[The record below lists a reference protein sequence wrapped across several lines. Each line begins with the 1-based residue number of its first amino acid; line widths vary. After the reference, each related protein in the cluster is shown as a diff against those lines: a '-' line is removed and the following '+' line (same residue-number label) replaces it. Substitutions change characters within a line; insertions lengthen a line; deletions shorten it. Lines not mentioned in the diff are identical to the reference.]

1 MRRSELGYLCEENA
15 VMGANVG
22 DKRGDKRRGR
32 RPALEPAD
40 KRRLAARIAK
50 MVLVDRLEQKDILQQ
65 LTKSEPSLAHI
76 DASTVSRLYRF
87 ALDTGIVR
95 VHIDENA
102 PFKPPRVE
110 SLERELV
117 AAYALQSAIVADAP
131 GHAETLESSLA
142 DDRLHQALGQLCAD
156 YLDTIVRQ
164 NEIVALSS
172 GRAVFY
178 TCESLFNK
186 HILDKRNV
194 RGVKV
199 VSLNGNIAAEV
210 WSMESPDAR
219 RAMDA
224 DVSGTWLARAFPDA
238 QLIRLSLP
246 VAVKTPD
253 MKNAWLTEGPGR
265 WISADVWR
273 NKSRLGNTPTGQAV
287 EDEVYVP
294 TLALVGIGGVRANS
308 GHRFIVGL
316 HEPMLGNLQP
326 ELSKMIDL
334 IERLSATTPFSC
346 AIGDICNRLFITLAA
361 KRHLSNATLTE
372 IESYVEAIND
382 RLLSVKFEQLHLV
395 PKVVVIAGGATKFDA
410 IQSVLEWQSMGW
422 KQPIVH
428 DLCTDRETAVRL
440 LEARRASGRR

>member
-1 MRRSELGYLCEENA
+1 MTGT
-15 VMGANVG
+15 G
-22 DKRGDKRRGR
+22 RRGR

-40 KRRLAARIAK
+40 RRRLAARIAK
-50 MVLVDRLEQKDILQQ
+50 MVLVDRLEQKEILQQ
-65 LTKSEPSLAHI
+65 LMKSEPGLAHI

-110 SLERELV
+110 HLERELV
-117 AAYALQSAIVADAP
+117 AAYELQSAIVADAP
-131 GHAETLESSLA
+131 GHEDTLESSLA

-164 NEIVALSS
+164 NEIIAISS

-178 TCESLFNK
+178 ACESLFNK
-186 HILDKRNV
+186 HIFDKRNV
-194 RGVKV
+194 RGVQV

-224 DVSGTWLARAFPDA
+224 DISGAWLARAFPDA
-238 QLIRLSLP
+238 QLVRLSLP
-246 VAVKTPD
+246 VAVKTHE
-253 MKNAWLTEGPGR
+253 MVHELLAEGPGR
-265 WISADVWR
+265 WISPAVWEEKAR
-273 NKSRLGNTPTGQAV
+273 SGTAAGV
-287 EDEVYVP
+287 EDDEVYVP
-294 TLALVGIGGVRANS
+294 TLALVGIGGVRAKS

-316 HEPMLGNLQP
+316 HEPMMGNLQP
-326 ELSKMIDL
+326 ELGRMIEL
-334 IERLSATTPFSC
+334 IESVSGNGERLISC
-346 AIGDICNRLFITLAA
+346 AVGDVCNRLFITLAA
-361 KRHLSNATLTE
+361 RKALPAPRLAELEN
-372 IESYVEAIND
+372 YVNTINE
-382 RLLSVKFEQLHLV
+382 RLLSITFDQLYLV
-395 PKVVVIAGGATKFDA
+395 PKVVVVAGGASKVDA
-410 IQSVLEWQSMGW
+410 IQSVLEWQAMGW

-440 LEARRASGRR
+440 LAAKRSKPRW

>member
-1 MRRSELGYLCEENA
+1 MALS
-15 VMGANVG
+15 
-22 DKRGDKRRGR
+22 GDKRRGR
-32 RPALEPAD
+32 RPALDPND
-40 KRRLAARIAK
+40 RRRLAARIAK
-50 MVLVDRLEQKDILQQ
+50 MVLVDRLEQKEILQQ
-65 LTKSEPSLAHI
+65 LTKSEPGLAHI

-102 PFKPPRVE
+102 PFKPPRLD

-117 AAYALQSAIVADAP
+117 AAYELQSAIVADTA
-131 GHAETLESSLA
+131 GHEETLESSLA

-178 TCESLFNK
+178 ACESLFNK
-186 HILDKRNV
+186 HIFDKRNV

-199 VSLNGNIAAEV
+199 VSMNGNIAAEV

-224 DVSGTWLARAFPDA
+224 DISGAWLARAFPDA
-238 QLIRLSLP
+238 ELIRLSLP
-246 VAVKTPD
+246 VAVKSPD
-253 MKNAWLTEGPGR
+253 MIDDWLNQGPGR
-265 WISADVWR
+265 WISPEVWEE
-273 NKSRLGNTPTGQAV
+273 KSRTGSSQPGSGDDDV
-287 EDEVYVP
+287 CVP
-294 TLALVGIGGVRANS
+294 TLALVGIGGVRAQS

-326 ELSKMIDL
+326 ELGQMIEL
-334 IERLSATTPFSC
+334 IEHISGSGNRIVSC
-346 AIGDICNRLFITLAA
+346 AVGDLCNRLFITLAA
-361 KRHLSNATLTE
+361 RKCLPAAKLQE
-372 IESYVEAIND
+372 LEALVNSINE
-382 RLLSVKFEQLHLV
+382 RLLSITFVQLYHV
-395 PKVVVIAGGATKFDA
+395 PKVVVVAGGATKIDA
-410 IQSVLEWQSMGW
+410 IQSVLEWQAMGW

-440 LEARRASGRR
+440 LEAKRNSTRRG

>member
-1 MRRSELGYLCEENA
+1 
-15 VMGANVG
+15 
-22 DKRGDKRRGR
+22 
-32 RPALEPAD
+32 
-40 KRRLAARIAK
+40 
-50 MVLVDRLEQKDILQQ
+50 MVLVDRLEQKEILQQ
-65 LTKSEPSLAHI
+65 LKRGEPHLAHI

-117 AAYALQSAIVADAP
+117 AAYELQSAIVADAT
-131 GHAETLESSLA
+131 GHEETLESSLA

-156 YLDTIVRQ
+156 YMDTIVRQ

-178 TCESLFNK
+178 ACESLFNR
-186 HILDKRNV
+186 HIFDKRNV

-199 VSLNGNIAAEV
+199 VSMNGNIAAEV

-224 DVSGTWLARAFPDA
+224 DISGAWLARAFPDA

-253 MKNAWLTEGPGR
+253 MVHEWLREGPGR
-265 WISADVWR
+265 WISPQVWEE
-273 NKSRLGNTPTGQAV
+273 KAKQGNTPTGQPE
-287 EDEVYVP
+287 EDEVLVP
-294 TLALVGIGGVRANS
+294 TLALVGIGGVRAKS

-326 ELSKMIDL
+326 ELGKMIDL
-334 IERLSATTPFSC
+334 IETYTNGKDSSLC
-346 AIGDICNRLFITLAA
+346 AVGDLCNRLFVTLAA
-361 KRHLSNATLTE
+361 RKQLPAAVLAE
-372 IESYVEAIND
+372 LEEYVQAINE
-382 RLLSVKFEQLHLV
+382 RLLSITFEQLYLV
-395 PKVVVIAGGATKFDA
+395 PKVLVVAGGASKIDA
-410 IQSVLEWQSMGW
+410 IRSVLEWQAMGW
-422 KQPIVH
+422 DQPIVH
-428 DLCTDRETAVRL
+428 DLCTDRETAIRL
-440 LEARRASGRR
+440 LEAKRSTRGR

>member
-1 MRRSELGYLCEENA
+1 MA
-15 VMGANVG
+15 TT
-22 DKRGDKRRGR
+22 GDKRRGR
-32 RPALEPAD
+32 RPALDPND
-40 KRRLAARIAK
+40 RRRLAARIAK
-50 MVLVDRLEQKDILQQ
+50 MVLVDRFEQKEILQQ
-65 LTKSEPSLAHI
+65 LTKSEPGLAHI

-102 PFKPPRVE
+102 PFKPPRLE
-110 SLERELV
+110 GLERELI
-117 AAYALQSAIVADAP
+117 AAYELQSAIVADTA
-131 GHAETLESSLA
+131 GHEETLESSLA

-178 TCESLFNK
+178 ACESLFNK
-186 HILDKRNV
+186 HIFDKRNV

-199 VSLNGNIAAEV
+199 VSMNGNIAAEV

-224 DVSGTWLARAFPDA
+224 DISGAWLARAFPDA
-238 QLIRLSLP
+238 ELIRLSLP
-246 VAVKTPD
+246 VAVKSPEMIHD
-253 MKNAWLTEGPGR
+253 WLAEGPGR
-265 WISADVWR
+265 WISPDVWEE
-273 NKSRLGNTPTGQAV
+273 KSRTGSMQTGNS
-287 EDEVYVP
+287 DDDVYVP
-294 TLALVGIGGVRANS
+294 TLALVGIGGVRAQS

-326 ELSKMIDL
+326 ELGKMIDL
-334 IERLSATTPFSC
+334 IEHISGDGNGNRIVSC
-346 AIGDICNRLFITLAA
+346 AVGDLCNRLFITLAA
-361 KRHLSNATLTE
+361 RKHLQAPKLLELETL
-372 IESYVEAIND
+372 VKAINE
-382 RLLSVKFEQLHLV
+382 RLLSITFEQLYLV
-395 PKVVVIAGGATKFDA
+395 PKVVVVAGGATKVEA
-410 IQSVLEWQSMGW
+410 IQSVLEWQAMGW

-440 LEARRASGRR
+440 LEAKRSTTRRS

>member
-1 MRRSELGYLCEENA
+1 MA
-15 VMGANVG
+15 AT
-22 DKRGDKRRGR
+22 GDKRRGR
-32 RPALEPAD
+32 RPALDPND
-40 KRRLAARIAK
+40 RRRLAARIAK
-50 MVLVDRLEQKDILQQ
+50 MVLVDRLEQKEILQQ
-65 LTKSEPSLAHI
+65 LTKSEPGLAHI

-117 AAYALQSAIVADAP
+117 AAYELQSAIVADAP
-131 GHAETLESSLA
+131 GHEDTLESSLA

-164 NEIVALSS
+164 NEIIALSS

-178 TCESLFNK
+178 ACESLFNK
-186 HILDKRNV
+186 HIFDKRNV

-199 VSLNGNIAAEV
+199 VSMNGNIAAEV

-224 DVSGTWLARAFPDA
+224 DISGAWLARAFPDA

-246 VAVKTPD
+246 AAVKTPD
-253 MKNAWLTEGPGR
+253 MVHEWLREGPGR
-265 WISADVWR
+265 WIAPQVWEE
-273 NKSRLGNTPTGQAV
+273 KAKQGNPPPAGPV
-287 EDEVYVP
+287 SEDEVLVP
-294 TLALVGIGGVRANS
+294 TLALVGIGGVRAKS

-326 ELSKMIDL
+326 ELGKMIDL
-334 IERLSATTPFSC
+334 IEHINGSENRLFSC
-346 AIGDICNRLFITLAA
+346 AVGDLCNRLFITLAA
-361 KRHLSNATLTE
+361 RRHLPHSKL
-372 IESYVEAIND
+372 
-382 RLLSVKFEQLHLV
+382 
-395 PKVVVIAGGATKFDA
+395 
-410 IQSVLEWQSMGW
+410 
-422 KQPIVH
+422 
-428 DLCTDRETAVRL
+428 
-440 LEARRASGRR
+440 

>member
-1 MRRSELGYLCEENA
+1 MALIKG
-15 VMGANVG
+15 
-22 DKRGDKRRGR
+22 GDKRRGR
-32 RPALEPAD
+32 RPALDPTD

-50 MVLVDRLEQKDILQQ
+50 MVLIDRLEQKEILQRI
-65 LTKSEPSLAHI
+65 TKSEPTLAHI

-95 VHIDENA
+95 VHIDESA
-102 PFKPPRVE
+102 PFKPPRLE
-110 SLERELV
+110 SLERELI
-117 AAYALQSAIVADAP
+117 AAYELQSAIVADTS
-131 GHAETLESSLA
+131 GHEETLESSLA

-178 TCESLFNK
+178 ACESLFNK
-186 HILDKRNV
+186 HIFDKRNV

-224 DVSGTWLARAFPDA
+224 DISGAWLARAFPDA

-246 VAVKTPD
+246 VAVKSGEMIQD
-253 MKNAWLTEGPGR
+253 WLDKGPGR
-265 WISADVWR
+265 WISPKVWEE
-273 NKSRLGNTPTGQAV
+273 KSKLGAATPTEIA
-287 EDEVYVP
+287 EDDVYVP
-294 TLALVGIGGVRANS
+294 TLALVGIGGVRAKS

-326 ELSKMIDL
+326 ELGKMIELLETYTGNGD
-334 IERLSATTPFSC
+334 SKFSC
-346 AIGDICNRLFITLAA
+346 AVGDICNRLFVTLEA
-361 KRHLSNATLTE
+361 KRYLPPAKLAE
-372 IESYVEAIND
+372 LEGYVQSINE
-382 RLLSVKFEQLHLV
+382 RLLSVTFEQLHLV
-395 PKVVVIAGGATKFDA
+395 PKVLVLAGGATKFDA
-410 IQSVLEWQSMGW
+410 IRSVLEWQAMGW
-422 KQPIVH
+422 SQPIVH
-428 DLCTDRETAVRL
+428 DLCTDRETAIRL
-440 LEARRASGRR
+440 MEAKRSSRRN

>member
-1 MRRSELGYLCEENA
+1 MPA
-15 VMGANVG
+15 T
-22 DKRGDKRRGR
+22 GDKRRGR
-32 RPALEPAD
+32 RPALDPND
-40 KRRLAARIAK
+40 RRRLAARIAK
-50 MVLVDRLEQKDILQQ
+50 MVLVDRLEQKEILQQ
-65 LTKSEPSLAHI
+65 LTKSEPGLAHI

-102 PFKPPRVE
+102 PFKPPRID

-117 AAYALQSAIVADAP
+117 AAYELQSAIVADTT
-131 GHAETLESSLA
+131 GHEEALESSLA

-178 TCESLFNK
+178 ACESLFNK
-186 HILDKRNV
+186 HIFDKRNV

-199 VSLNGNIAAEV
+199 VSMNGNIAAEV

-224 DVSGTWLARAFPDA
+224 DISGAWLAKAFPDA
-238 QLIRLSLP
+238 ELIRLSLP
-246 VAVKTPD
+246 VAVKSHD
-253 MKNAWLTEGPGR
+253 MINDWLSNGPGR
-265 WISADVWR
+265 WINPDVWAEKTGTSPVAAISAD
-273 NKSRLGNTPTGQAV
+273 
-287 EDEVYVP
+287 DEVYVP
-294 TLALVGIGGVRANS
+294 TLALVGIGGVRAQS

-326 ELSKMIDL
+326 ELGQL
-334 IERLSATTPFSC
+334 IELIEKISGNGSGSRVVSC
-346 AIGDICNRLFITLAA
+346 AVGDLCNRLFITLAA
-361 KRHLSNATLTE
+361 RKNLPAPILSELDAL
-372 IESYVEAIND
+372 VKAINE
-382 RLLSVKFEQLHLV
+382 RLLSITFEQLYMV
-395 PKVVVIAGGATKFDA
+395 PKVVVVAGGATKIEA
-410 IQSVLEWQSMGW
+410 IQSVLEWQAMGW

-440 LEARRASGRR
+440 LEAKRNSSRRS

>member
-1 MRRSELGYLCEENA
+1 
-15 VMGANVG
+15 
-22 DKRGDKRRGR
+22 
-32 RPALEPAD
+32 
-40 KRRLAARIAK
+40 
-50 MVLVDRLEQKDILQQ
+50 MVLVDRLEQKEILQQ
-65 LTKSEPSLAHI
+65 LTKSEPGLAHI

-102 PFKPPRVE
+102 PFKPPRIDH
-110 SLERELV
+110 LERELV
-117 AAYALQSAIVADAP
+117 AAFELQSAIVADTT
-131 GHAETLESSLA
+131 GHEESLESSLA

-178 TCESLFNK
+178 ACESLFNK
-186 HILDKRNV
+186 HIFDKRNV

-199 VSLNGNIAAEV
+199 VSMNGNIAAEV

-224 DVSGTWLARAFPDA
+224 DISGAWLARAFPDA

-246 VAVKTPD
+246 VAVKTPEMIND
-253 MKNAWLTEGPGR
+253 WLSEGPGR
-265 WISADVWR
+265 WISPQVWEER
-273 NKSRLGNTPTGQAV
+273 ARQSAVNTGAPI
-287 EDEVYVP
+287 EDDEVYVP
-294 TLALVGIGGVRANS
+294 TLALVGIGGVRAKS

-326 ELSKMIDL
+326 ELGKMIDL
-334 IERLSATTPFSC
+334 IEKYTSNGKSGISC
-346 AIGDICNRLFITLAA
+346 AVGDLCNRLFITLAA
-361 KRHLSNATLTE
+361 RKQLPAAALAE
-372 IESYVEAIND
+372 LEGYVKSINE
-382 RLLSVKFEQLHLV
+382 RLLSITFEQLYLV
-395 PKVVVIAGGATKFDA
+395 PKVVVVAGGATKIDA
-410 IQSVLEWQSMGW
+410 IRSVLEWQAMGW

-428 DLCTDRETAVRL
+428 DLCTDRETAIRL
-440 LEARRASGRR
+440 LEARRTGGRRG